1 MEFFTAV
8 NNLALFQVMS
18 TVVVVINI
26 VMLAIFMWAL
36 VVTSLYFYDHIAM
49 FACGCSRSMVKLGFV
64 NQLMSFG
71 TEMLGQFYLEINM
84 FFGINFF
91 FFYL

>member
-26 VMLAIFMWAL
+26 FMLAIFMWAL

-49 FACGCSRSMVKLGFV
+49 FACS
-64 NQLMSFG
+64 
-71 TEMLGQFYLEINM
+71 
-84 FFGINFF
+84 
-91 FFYL
+91 